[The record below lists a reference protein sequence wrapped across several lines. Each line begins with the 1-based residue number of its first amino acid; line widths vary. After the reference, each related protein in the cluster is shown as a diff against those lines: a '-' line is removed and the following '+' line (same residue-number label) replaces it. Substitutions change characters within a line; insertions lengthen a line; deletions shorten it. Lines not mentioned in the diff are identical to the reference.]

1 MAAHHGPALR
11 RAWARIWSLNNNAF
25 PQDISNTRA
34 KTLSTLQ
41 WKYFFPLKRSPQTQ
55 QQVHWGWG
63 WERLRPASRVPLTLV
78 MTRSVAVNC
87 EPLLKVENSLRFH
100 GHPRE
105 VKFCCYQAMAVK
117 WYFPGSCPAIQ
128 KAARR
133 PPTGAIPALPLG
145 QQGWED
151 VSPSSPASLS
161 APPKA
166 RVGPQRTRRPLPW
179 FFPRLCPGAA
189 CKGS

>member
-1 MAAHHGPALR
+1 MTQIYEGLGPDPVPKQSR
-11 RAWARIWSLNNNAF
+11 F
-25 PQDISNTRA
+25 
-34 KTLSTLQ
+34 STGHIQYKGQNFVHRSVEIL
-41 WKYFFPLKRSPQTQ
+41 FFPPIEVPSNAAAGPLG
-55 QQVHWGWG
+55 VG
-63 WERLRPASRVPLTLV
+63 WERLRPASRFPLTLV

-87 EPLLKVENSLRFH
+87 EPLLKVENSIRFH

-105 VKFCCYQAMAVK
+105 VKFCYRAMAVK
-117 WYFPGSCPAIQ
+117 WSLPGSCLATQ

-166 RVGPQRTRRPLPW
+166 RLGPQRTRRPLPR
-179 FFPRLCPGAA
+179 FFPCLCPGAA
-189 CKGS
+189 WKGS